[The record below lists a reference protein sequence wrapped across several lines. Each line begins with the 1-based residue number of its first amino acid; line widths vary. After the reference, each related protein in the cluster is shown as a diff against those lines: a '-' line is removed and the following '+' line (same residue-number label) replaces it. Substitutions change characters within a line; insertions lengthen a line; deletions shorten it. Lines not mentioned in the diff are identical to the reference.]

1 MVTVWLKGSTPHV
14 EPGLRINSMKAQ
26 FVDQLAVH
34 GEDEWIVVDL
44 EDGRQ
49 LNLRVDQIIAFQAD

>member
-14 EPGLRINSMKAQ
+14 EPGLRINSMGEQ

-34 GEDEWIVVDL
+34 EDGWIVVDL
-44 EDGRQ
+44 EDGGQ
-49 LNLRVDQIIAFQAD
+49 ISLRVDQIIAYQVH